1 MNRFR
6 NCLLVVLSVICIA
19 CLCIVLTACYPA
31 EDTRDKDIVAIYNM
45 YVAHAEENG
54 TTPLSYSQ
62 WLLTIKGEKGDAGK
76 DGTNGQDGK
85 SAYQIWL
92 DNGNT
97 GSEVDFL
104 NWLKGSDGTNG
115 TNGKDG
121 TNGTNGQDGKSAY
134 QIWLDNGH
142 TGSEVDFLN
151 LLKGSN
157 GTNGANGK
165 DGLGIKN
172 VAINNDGDLIITFDD
187 NTTMNA
193 GHVVDKGNRLNED
206 NKITFKTLTVTENT
220 AYGKVSNATE
230 TFSFIEE
237 IDLVGNAGY
246 TVYTD
251 LQGTKSVPTKNVEL
265 AVGDNT
271 FYILETCAND
281 SNLYTVTIRRRPMYT
296 VTFMD
301 LENAS
306 LPMIQQVEEDSFAVR
321 PDIDNDL
328 CGWDPDSA
336 FTTPITKNITIEVTK
351 KLIFDEQTLFLDNK
365 LGLTEFGAKVSY
377 INITE
382 EIIIHTNHSITSGA
396 FFECSNLKNVT
407 LCKELET
414 IKEKAFM
421 CCTNLQSITL
431 PTNLKSIEKS
441 VFESCSSLTTVKIPG
456 SVKTIGQWAFRNCDS
471 LTSVTMEDGVE
482 QLGEEVFYDCGKLQS
497 VTIPA
502 SVTQMGNFLFKDC
515 TELSTIT
522 YLGTMAQW
530 NSLVENVTL
539 YNGSKTITVNCS
551 DGTVQLQG
559 AQA

>member
-1 MNRFR
+1 MNRYR
-6 NCLLVVLSVICIA
+6 NCLLVVLSIICIA
-19 CLCIVLTACYPA
+19 CLCIVLTACYPT

-45 YVAHAEENG
+45 YVAYAEENG

-62 WLLTIKGEKGDAGK
+62 WLLTIKGEQGDAGK
-76 DGTNGQDGK
+76 DGADGK

-92 DNGNT
+92 DNGHT
-97 GSEVDFL
+97 GSEADFL

-121 TNGTNGQDGKSAY
+121 TNGTNGQD
-134 QIWLDNGH
+134 
-142 TGSEVDFLN
+142 
-151 LLKGSN
+151 
-157 GTNGANGK
+157 GK

-193 GHVVDKGNRLNED
+193 GHVVDKGNRLNEN

-220 AYGKVSNATE
+220 AYGKVSNTTE
-230 TFSFIEE
+230 TFSFINE

-265 AVGDNT
+265 VVGDNT

-321 PDIDNDL
+321 PDTGNDL

-351 KLIFDEQTLFLDNK
+351 KLIFDEQTLFLDNQ
-365 LGLTEFGAKVSY
+365 LGLTEFGATVSY

-382 EIIIHTNHSITSGA
+382 EIIIHTNNSITNGA
-396 FFECSNLKNVT
+396 FFECDNLKNVT

-414 IKEKAFM
+414 IKEYAFM
-421 CCTNLQSITL
+421 GCTNLQSITL

-441 VFESCSSLTTVKIPG
+441 AFENCSSLTTVKIPG

-471 LTSVTMEDGVE
+471 LTSVTTEDGVE
-482 QLGEEVFYDCGKLQS
+482 KLGEEVFYDCGKLQS

-502 SVTQMGNFLFKDC
+502 SVTQMGNLLFKDC

-530 NSLVENVTL
+530 NSLVENLTL

-559 AQA
+559 AQE